1 MCRHLLVLSFVIL
14 QAGCGTEQGTAP
26 QATNPPAPAA
36 PALDDQQARKQ
47 YQEQIQKA
55 HQLVRDAAE
64 LLDGIAAASE
74 ARKAR
79 LELDKLSDEMA
90 LVARE
95 MVTLG
100 VDITGD
106 ITYHKKRVEFFATQE
121 KLRGAVVPL
130 QANDSAWR
138 VMRPSVD
145 RFKQEL
151 DKLNLGI

>member
-14 QAGCGTEQGTAP
+14 QAGCGTEPGTAP
-26 QATNPPAPAA
+26 QATNPPPPAA

-79 LELDKLSDEMA
+79 LEMDKLSDEMA
-90 LVARE
+90 LVARDD
-95 MVTLG
+95 G
-100 VDITGD
+100 VVCLQVRGD
-106 ITYHKKRVEFFATQE
+106 GVGCLCF
-121 KLRGAVVPL
+121 RGL
-130 QANDSAWR
+130 
-138 VMRPSVD
+138 
-145 RFKQEL
+145 
-151 DKLNLGI
+151 